1 MRSATIQSMTSG
13 IPVESAEVAKAA
25 KRWRV
30 RMTVSA
36 LILTA
41 ILIGGS
47 GNIGWAAAYAYV
59 GAVLASQIGVYEA
72 LRRKWP
78 DLLIERVRMQAGTKP
93 WDKVI
98 APLIAIVLPF
108 AIWFVAALD
117 TRFGWS
123 SAPWPWQAL
132 GWVLVAFG
140 IVVMM
145 WAMIVNRFF
154 AATVRIQTERG
165 HTVVSNGPYA
175 YVRHPGYVG
184 IITYMLGTALALDS
198 AWALIPAALCAA
210 VTVLRTALEDR
221 TLRRELDGYA
231 DYALRVRWKLAPLL
245 W

>member
-1 MRSATIQSMTSG
+1 M
-13 IPVESAEVAKAA
+13 
-25 KRWRV
+25 
-30 RMTVSA
+30 SA

-47 GNIGWAAAYAYV
+47 GKVAWAAAYAYV
-59 GAVLASQIGVYEA
+59 AVVAAGQIAAYNT
-72 LRRKWP
+72 LHRKSP
-78 DLLIERVRMQAGTKP
+78 DLLVERARLQAGTKP

-108 AIWFVAALD
+108 AIWIVAALD

-123 SAPWPWQAL
+123 HVPWPWQAA

-140 IVVMM
+140 IGLMM
-145 WAMIVNRFF
+145 WAMVVNRFF

-165 HTVVSNGPYA
+165 HKVVSDGPYA

-184 IITYMLGTALALDS
+184 MIAYMVGTAPALDS
-198 AWALIPAALCAA
+198 TWALIPAGVCAA
-210 VTVLRTALEDR
+210 LLVLRTALEDH
-221 TLRRELDGYA
+221 TLHEELDGYA
-231 DYALRVRWKLAPLL
+231 DYARSVRWRLAPLL